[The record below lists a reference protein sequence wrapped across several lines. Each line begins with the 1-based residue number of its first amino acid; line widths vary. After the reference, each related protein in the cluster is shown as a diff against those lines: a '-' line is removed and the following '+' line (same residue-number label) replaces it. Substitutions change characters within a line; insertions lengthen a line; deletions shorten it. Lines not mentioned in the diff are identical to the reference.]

1 MGALAELLADRIRR
15 EGPLRYHEVIDA
27 ALYHPDHG
35 FYSAGGQAG
44 RAEGDFITSPE
55 VGPLFGAVVA
65 RALDGWWREL
75 GSPDP
80 FLVVEAGAG
89 RGALALA
96 VLRAEPECSAALR
109 YVLVERSAA
118 LRERQAEHLDLQ
130 DPAHAMKGPGP
141 AVMSV
146 PDLLGVRMTGVVL
159 ANELLDNLPIV
170 LLERGETG
178 WWEVRVG
185 LDSSGLLAETMVV
198 AHPTLSGLATDLA
211 PAADA
216 GARIPVQS
224 AAKAWLREA
233 RGMLDRGRIVC
244 FDYADTTAGMAAR
257 PWPEWLRTYRSHQRG
272 GGPLDDLGHQDIT
285 CDVAIDQLAPVLGPP
300 AVATQADWLA
310 ANGLA
315 DLVEEGR
322 RRWEAGAAK
331 PGLEAIEGRSRVTE
345 AEALTDPAGLGAHRV
360 LEWPVHG

>member
-1 MGALAELLADRIRR
+1 MAAVAADIRR
-15 EGPLRYHEVIDA
+15 HGPLPLDRVLDRALYDA
-27 ALYHPDHG
+27 AGG
-35 FYSAGGQAG
+35 FYESGGRAGG
-44 RAEGDFITSPE
+44 RDGDFLTSPE

-65 RALDGWWREL
+65 RWLDACWHHL

-80 FLVVEAGAG
+80 YVVVEAGAG
-89 RGALALA
+89 PGTLARTVLA
-96 VLRAEPECSAALR
+96 AGPACSPALR

-118 LRERQAEHLDLQ
+118 LRERQTEHLDLQ

-159 ANELLDNLPIV
+159 ANELLDTRPAV
-170 LLERGETG
+170 LLDRGETG

-185 LDSSGLLAETMVV
+185 LDSSGLLAETTVV

-272 GGPLDDLGHQDIT
+272 GGPLDDLGQQDIT

-300 AVATQADWLA
+300 AVSTQAEWLA
-310 ANGLA
+310 AHGLA

-322 RRWEAGAAK
+322 RRWEAGAAN

-360 LEWPVHG
+360 LEWPVG